1 MWAGF
6 YSARAAN
13 RYNRQVASTTIAFG
27 LLLTALGLVG
37 YFLSPIS
44 VTALIPAFFGIILLV
59 LGFLAR
65 ADSMRKHAMHA
76 AAAVGLVGFI
86 GAVLS
91 LLRGPLEARS
101 ALANAAQ
108 ISMALI
114 MGVFVAL
121 CVKSFRDARRARA
134 GR

>member
-1 MWAGF
+1 M
-6 YSARAAN
+6 
-13 RYNRQVASTTIAFG
+13 ASTTIAVG
-27 LLLTALGLVG
+27 LLLTALGLIG

-76 AAAVGLVGFI
+76 AGAVGLIGFVGAI
-86 GAVLS
+86 MS

-101 ALANAAQ
+101 ALANVSQ
-108 ISMALI
+108 ISMAVI
-114 MGVFVAL
+114 TAVFVAL
-121 CVKSFRDARRARA
+121 CVKSFRDARRAR
-134 GR
+134 GRKAA